1 MLSYKISIGE
11 VKVLIEGM
19 QFANGVQI
27 HPDKKSV
34 LFTESLMA
42 RVHRYYFTLFTFSMI
57 FIGFPWIIIFFL
69 SYELSY
75 CLQTFSIILTKNRY
89 YFTGPKKGQDEIF
102 VENLPGTPDN
112 IRLSR
117 DGQSLYLALFRSRPR
132 GDPSKENTLDSLA
145 PWPLLRKAF
154 GEAILILFKFM
165 QDRNVQK
172 LWLHHEEDGST
183 GNVILLL
190 NFWKSLCGYGELSLC
205 GWGGGDPHEGEVVG
219 EC

>member
-1 MLSYKISIGE
+1 MLSYKISTGE
-11 VKVLIEGM
+11 VKVLIEGI

-42 RVHRYYFTLFTFSMI
+42 RVHRYYFTLFTFSLI

-75 CLQTFSIILTKNRY
+75 ISDYFNKNRY
-89 YFTGPKKGQDEIF
+89 YFAGPKKGQDEIF

-132 GDPSKENTLDSLA
+132 GDPAEENTLDSLA

-165 QDRNVQK
+165 QDRKRPEIITPSRWIMMDSQG
-172 LWLHHEEDGST
+172 DGTPILRGWESCQTST
-183 GNVILLL
+183 SFV
-190 NFWKSLCGYGELSLC
+190 Y
-205 GWGGGDPHEGEVVG
+205 
-219 EC
+219 